1 MTRTGRIAA
10 LVPISEEGQF
20 ICFCPS
26 HENITTTHHLVYI
39 SQETQPHLKAEV
51 GEVAHGERGDKEHT
65 RIQFVFI
72 KDIG

>member
-1 MTRTGRIAA
+1 MSIETATGDSAYH
-10 LVPISEEGQF
+10 EEEVKVVG
-20 ICFCPS
+20 
-26 HENITTTHHLVYI
+26 
-39 SQETQPHLKAEV
+39 AEV